1 MTLMAGRGILSW
13 MPKLH
18 SCCELLLTIFYLS
31 LDSLRL
37 IGASLQP
44 RCRLAAENLFLRRQ
58 LALYLERQVKPRRA
72 KAATRLTLVLLS
84 RLFVWR
90 EVLTV
95 VKPETFIR
103 WHRQGFRLFWGWKSK
118 PRGRPRVPAKL
129 RKLIAEMAA
138 DNPTWGEERIAAELL
153 LKLGIRISP
162 RTVRRYLPRDPGP
175 RCGTSSQRWTT
186 FVRNHAQ
193 GILCCDFFVTATAS
207 FGLLYVL
214 VVMEVGTRRIAHF
227 NVTAHP
233 TADWT
238 LQQLREVVTG
248 AQPYKLPYP
257 RPRAHLLL

>member
-1 MTLMAGRGILSW
+1 

-18 SCCELLLTIFYLS
+18 SGCELLLTIFRL
-31 LDSLRL
+31 LWDSLRL

-44 RCRLAAENLFLRRQ
+44 RCRMAAENLFLRKQ

-72 KAATRLTLVLLS
+72 EAATRLTLVLLS

-103 WHRQGFRLFWGWKSK
+103 WHRQGFRLFWRWKSK
-118 PRGRPRVPAKL
+118 PRGRPRAPAEL
-129 RKLIAEMAA
+129 RK
-138 DNPTWGEERIAAELL
+138 TF
-153 LKLGIRISP
+153 
-162 RTVRRYLPRDPGP
+162 RRYLPPDLGP
-175 RCGTSSQRWTT
+175 RRGTSSQRWMT
-186 FVRNHAQ
+186 FVRNHAE
-193 GILCCDFFVTATAS
+193 GILCCDFFVTETAT
-207 FGLLYVL
+207 FRLLYVF

-238 LQQLREVVTG
+238 LQKFREV
-248 AQPYKLPYP
+248 QPYSLVIHDRDRRPHSGLGPGIPEPGGAEATP
-257 RPRAHLLL
+257 RIRDSERSSSLAEPILGGLHHEYRLERVAA